1 MGNYPKDKKNKE
13 ERVIKLTLDFK
24 KQVYQDCLDLVEK
37 KNQLLHHEI
46 KAAQEAGNDQTK
58 SSAGDKHET
67 GRAMAQLTQE
77 NLGKQIDQIQLLQH
91 GLNGI
96 NPENKMDKVEIGAL
110 IQTNEMLLFVG
121 VSLGN
126 LNVLNQSVFAISLAS
141 PLGNAMR
148 NKKAKD
154 VISFRNKNVEILDI
168 I

>member
-1 MGNYPKDKKNKE
+1 
-13 ERVIKLTLDFK
+13 
-24 KQVYQDCLDLVEK
+24 
-37 KNQLLHHEI
+37 
-46 KAAQEAGNDQTK
+46 
-58 SSAGDKHET
+58 
-67 GRAMAQLTQE
+67 MAQLTQE

>member
-24 KQVYQDCLDLVEK
+24 KHVYQDCLDLVEK

-67 GRAMAQLTQE
+67 GRAMVQLTQE